1 MDKIN
6 KSYIFRILRFI
17 LFGLVAAL
25 VAGFIIEFFHVG
37 LDRKLITVFIFES
50 RTEIFKL
57 SVQIFFFVYIGLS
70 ALSGS
75 SIIGSFLTV
84 FISLALGAAN
94 FLKYTYRNEYLFP
107 SELSMITELPFLIDM
122 ITLREFVFFGGLFF
136 IIIGTMVLIYQKF
149 SLKRRKILSKK
160 LHYSWRITLVI
171 VSAIILVHV
180 YRFNQPGNR
189 IKAAFNETA
198 DWVTY
203 NQKRNYENN
212 GFVAGFLFNFGSEY
226 MDKPDDYSRESVLAI
241 LDEYTEKAEQINK
254 ERAHAAIDANIIFLM
269 NESFSD
275 PSRIEG
281 FEMSD
286 DPIPFTRELMD
297 NTLSGHSLSQS
308 IGGGTANSE
317 FEALTGMALEPFAG
331 HVYAPYVEA
340 TNIMQHMPS
349 IIQRTN
355 DDRLNTTALHSNYA
369 HLYKRTNVYEN
380 FGFDKFIHRKI
391 MNYKEQLGNSDY
403 ISDAA
408 SYKELIDRM
417 EETDGKDFIHLVT
430 MQNHMSYRDKYDNP
444 DFETSGLNN
453 DDEGDGYLQDL
464 NHSDEALKDLIAYID
479 QHDEETLLV
488 FWGDHLPSIYPDSIL
503 DQNSRLTMR
512 QTPLFFYSN
521 QADLEGN
528 LGTISPIYYINH
540 VLDILDVK
548 VTPFEALLMS
558 LEEEVPGLYGG
569 LYLQDG
575 SDQTF
580 ETRAD
585 LNDQAQALLEKF
597 NMIQYD
603 IVSGDRYT
611 KDLGFFELNQ

>member
-1 MDKIN
+1 MNKTN
-6 KSYIFRILRFI
+6 KSYLFRILRFI
-17 LFGLVAAL
+17 LFGLFAAFL
-25 VAGFIIEFFHVG
+25 AGFIIEFFHVG
-37 LDRKLITVFIFES
+37 LDRELITVFIFENRS
-50 RTEIFKL
+50 EIFKL
-57 SVQIFFFVYIGLS
+57 SVYIFFFIYLGLA

-84 FISLALGAAN
+84 FISLILGTAN

-122 ITLREFVFFGGLFF
+122 ITLREVVFFGGLFI
-136 IIIGTMVLIYQKF
+136 IIIGAMVFIYQKF

-160 LHYSWRITLVI
+160 LHYSWRITLTIVSVI
-171 VSAIILVHV
+171 VLVHV

-226 MDKPDDYSRESVLAI
+226 MDKPDDYSRESVIAI
-241 LDEYTEKAEQINK
+241 LDEFSDQAEQINK
-254 ERAHAAIDANIIFLM
+254 ERTHSDIDTNIIYLM

-275 PSRIEG
+275 PTRITG

-286 DPIPFTRELMD
+286 DPISFTRELID
-297 NTLSGHSLSQS
+297 NTMSGHSLSQS

-317 FEALTGMALEPFAG
+317 FEALTSMSLEPFAG
-331 HVYAPYVEA
+331 QVYAPYVEA
-340 TNIMQHMPS
+340 TSIMQYIPS
-349 IIQRTN
+349 IARRAKN
-355 DDRLNTTALHSNYA
+355 SELHTTAIHSHYG
-369 HLYKRTNVYEN
+369 HLYKRTSVYPRL
-380 FGFDKFIHRKI
+380 GFDDFIHRNE
-391 MNYKEQLGNSDY
+391 MTHTDLLGNSDY

-417 EETDGKDFIHLVT
+417 EETDGKDLIHLVT
-430 MQNHMSYRDKYDNP
+430 MQNHMSYRHKYDNP
-444 DFETSGLNN
+444 EYKTSGLSNN
-453 DDEGDGYLQDL
+453 DEGNGYLQDL
-464 NHSDEALKDLIAYID
+464 NYSDQALEDLIDYID
-479 QHDEETLLV
+479 QHDEDTLLV
-488 FWGDHLPSIYPDSIL
+488 FWGDHLPSIYPNSIL
-503 DQNSRLTMR
+503 DQNSHLTMR

-521 QADLEGN
+521 HTDLEGN
-528 LGTISPIYYINH
+528 LGTISPIYFINH

-548 VTPFEALLMS
+548 ITPFEALLLS
-558 LEEEVPGLYGG
+558 LEEELPGLYGG
-569 LYLQDG
+569 FYLQDG